1 MRVSVPDGSI
11 DPGPLE
17 WALYQHLGERMA
29 NERRVALVTGASRG
43 VGRSIAIELAKVGFD
58 VAVTARTVQEG
69 SGFDIGHDGAVREL
83 PGSVEN
89 TAEAVREQGQ
99 EALPVRMDLS
109 DPLSIGQAVGEVLAR
124 WGHVDV
130 LVNNAIYTG
139 KGAQASV
146 LDLDLADLQEEIEID
161 IVAPLTLI
169 KLLVPG
175 MVTRGKGTIL
185 NVTSGVAYTDP
196 LEMGSYGIGYAV
208 GKAGLFKAAG
218 ILAVEL
224 GDKGI
229 TAYNVH
235 PGFIATERMALHT
248 ADLEGLDLSYAAPPE
263 VCGAVAAWLA
273 NDPTDN
279 PPRNGTNVESQQF
292 CAERNLVPSW
302 TPAGRY
308 AAGGGRAGK
317 VAADS

>member
-1 MRVSVPDGSI
+1 
-11 DPGPLE
+11 
-17 WALYQHLGERMA
+17 
-29 NERRVALVTGASRG
+29 VALVTGASRG

-58 VAVTARTVQEG
+58 VAVTARTVKEG
-69 SGFDIGHDGAVREL
+69 SGFDISHDGTLRDL
-83 PGSVEN
+83 PGSVES
-89 TAEAVREQGQ
+89 TATAVREQGR
-99 EALPVRMDLS
+99 ESLPVAMDLA
-109 DPLSIGQAVGEVLAR
+109 DPLSIGLAVGQVLEA

-139 KGAQASV
+139 RGAQASV
-146 LDLDLADLQEEIEID
+146 VDLSLADLREEIDVD

-169 KLLVPG
+169 SLLVPK
-175 MVTRGKGTIL
+175 MVERGKGTIL

-196 LEMGSYGIGYAV
+196 LDMGSYGIGYAV

-224 GDKGI
+224 GSKGI

-248 ADLEGLDLSYAAPPE
+248 AELEGLDLSFAAPPE
-263 VCGAVAAWLA
+263 VCGAVTAWLA

-279 PPRNGTNVESQQF
+279 PPPNGTLIESQQF
-292 CAERNLVPSW
+292 CAERGLVPGW

-308 AAGGGRAGK
+308 ASGGGRAGK
-317 VAADS
+317 VATDA

>member
-1 MRVSVPDGSI
+1 MTSD
-11 DPGPLE
+11 
-17 WALYQHLGERMA
+17 
-29 NERRVALVTGASRG
+29 RRVALVTGASRG
-43 VGRSIAIELAKVGFD
+43 VGRSIAVELAKVGFD
-58 VAVTARTVQEG
+58 VAVTARTVKEG
-69 SGFDIGHDGAVREL
+69 SGFDISHDGTLRDL
-83 PGSVEN
+83 PGSVES
-89 TAEAVREQGQ
+89 TAAAVREQGR
-99 EALPVRMDLS
+99 EALPVAMDLA
-109 DPLSIGQAVGEVLAR
+109 DPLSIGLAVGQVLEA

-146 LDLDLADLQEEIEID
+146 VDLSLADLREEIDVD

-169 KLLVPG
+169 KLLVPK
-175 MVTRGKGTIL
+175 MVERGRGTIL

-196 LEMGSYGIGYAV
+196 LDMGSYGIGYAV

-235 PGFIATERMALHT
+235 PGFIATERMALHV
-248 ADLEGLDLSYAAPPE
+248 ADQEGLDLTYAAPPE
-263 VCGAVAAWLA
+263 VCGVVAAWLA

-279 PPRNGTNVESQQF
+279 PPRNGTNIESQQF
-292 CAERNLVPSW
+292 CAERNLLPEW
-302 TPAGRY
+302 KPAGRY
-308 AAGGGRAGK
+308 AAPAGGSAGT
-317 VAADS
+317 VAAE

>member
-1 MRVSVPDGSI
+1 MIRPTIVGHEIQIWGNTMSSD
-11 DPGPLE
+11 
-17 WALYQHLGERMA
+17 
-29 NERRVALVTGASRG
+29 RRVALVTGASRG

-69 SGFDIGHDGAVREL
+69 SGFDIGHDGTLRDL

-89 TAEAVREQGQ
+89 TAAAVREQGQ
-99 EALPVRMDLS
+99 EALAVRMDLS
-109 DPLSIGQAVGEVLAR
+109 DQLSIGLAVGEILQA

-139 KGAQASV
+139 QGAQASV
-146 LDLDLADLQEEIEID
+146 LDLKLADLREEIEID
-161 IVAPLTLI
+161 TMAPLALI
-169 KLLVPG
+169 SLLVPG
-175 MVTRGKGTIL
+175 MVARGKGTVL

-196 LEMGSYGIGYAV
+196 LDMGSYGIGYAV
-208 GKAGLFKAAG
+208 GKAGLLKAAG

-224 GDKGI
+224 GDQGI

-235 PGFIATERMALHT
+235 PGFIATERMALHV
-248 ADLEGLDLSYAAPPE
+248 AGIEGLDLSFAAPPE
-263 VCGAVAAWLA
+263 VCGVVAAWLA

-279 PPRNGTNVESQQF
+279 PPRNGTVVESQQF
-292 CAERNLVPSW
+292 CAERNLLPGW

-308 AAGGGRAGK
+308 AAAGGSAGK
-317 VAADS
+317 APAAS

>member
-1 MRVSVPDGSI
+1 V
-11 DPGPLE
+11 LE
-17 WALYQHLGERMA
+17 A
-29 NERRVALVTGASRG
+29 
-43 VGRSIAIELAKVGFD
+43 
-58 VAVTARTVQEG
+58 
-69 SGFDIGHDGAVREL
+69 
-83 PGSVEN
+83 
-89 TAEAVREQGQ
+89 
-99 EALPVRMDLS
+99 
-109 DPLSIGQAVGEVLAR
+109 

-139 KGAQASV
+139 RGAQASV
-146 LDLDLADLQEEIEID
+146 LDLSLADLREEIDVD

-169 KLLVPG
+169 KLLVPK
-175 MVTRGKGTIL
+175 MVERGKGTIL

-196 LEMGSYGIGYAV
+196 LDMGSYGIGYAV

-235 PGFIATERMALHT
+235 PGFIATERMALHV
-248 ADLEGLDLSYAAPPE
+248 ADQEGLDLTFAAPPE
-263 VCGAVAAWLA
+263 VCGAVVAWLA

-279 PPRNGTNVESQQF
+279 PPRNGTNIESQQF
-292 CAERNLVPSW
+292 CAERNLVPGW

-308 AAGGGRAGK
+308 AGAAGGSAGT
-317 VAADS
+317 VASK

>member
-1 MRVSVPDGSI
+1 
-11 DPGPLE
+11 
-17 WALYQHLGERMA
+17 
-29 NERRVALVTGASRG
+29 
-43 VGRSIAIELAKVGFD
+43 
-58 VAVTARTVQEG
+58 
-69 SGFDIGHDGAVREL
+69 
-83 PGSVEN
+83 
-89 TAEAVREQGQ
+89 
-99 EALPVRMDLS
+99 
-109 DPLSIGQAVGEVLAR
+109 
-124 WGHVDV
+124 
-130 LVNNAIYTG
+130 
-139 KGAQASV
+139 
-146 LDLDLADLQEEIEID
+146 
-161 IVAPLTLI
+161 VAPLTLI

-175 MVTRGKGTIL
+175 MVKRGKGTVL

-196 LEMGSYGIGYAV
+196 LDMGSYGIGYAV

-248 ADLEGLDLSYAAPPE
+248 AELEGLDLSYAAPPE

-279 PPRNGTNVESQQF
+279 PPRNGTNIESQQF

>member
-1 MRVSVPDGSI
+1 MTS
-11 DPGPLE
+11 
-17 WALYQHLGERMA
+17 
-29 NERRVALVTGASRG
+29 ERRVALVTGASRG

-58 VAVTARTVQEG
+58 VAVTARTVREG
-69 SGFDIGHDGAVREL
+69 SGFDISHDGTLRDL
-83 PGSVEN
+83 PGSVES
-89 TAEAVREQGQ
+89 TAAAVREQGR
-99 EALPVRMDLS
+99 EALPVAMDLA
-109 DPLSIGQAVGEVLAR
+109 DPLSIGLAVGQVLEA

-139 KGAQASV
+139 RGAQASV
-146 LDLDLADLQEEIEID
+146 LELSLRDLREEIDVD
-161 IVAPLTLI
+161 IVAPLTLM
-169 KLLVPG
+169 KLLVTQ
-175 MVTRGKGTIL
+175 MVERGKGTIL

-196 LEMGSYGIGYAV
+196 LDMGSYGIGYAV

-235 PGFIATERMALHT
+235 PGFIATERMALHV
-248 ADLEGLDLSYAAPPE
+248 ADQEGLDLSFAAPPE
-263 VCGAVAAWLA
+263 VCGAVTAWLA

-279 PPRNGTNVESQQF
+279 PPKNGTLIESQQF
-292 CAERNLVPSW
+292 CAERNLVPGW

-308 AAGGGRAGK
+308 AGAAGGSAGT
-317 VAADS
+317 VAAE

>member
-1 MRVSVPDGSI
+1 
-11 DPGPLE
+11 
-17 WALYQHLGERMA
+17 
-29 NERRVALVTGASRG
+29 
-43 VGRSIAIELAKVGFD
+43 
-58 VAVTARTVQEG
+58 
-69 SGFDIGHDGAVREL
+69 
-83 PGSVEN
+83 
-89 TAEAVREQGQ
+89 
-99 EALPVRMDLS
+99 
-109 DPLSIGQAVGEVLAR
+109 
-124 WGHVDV
+124 
-130 LVNNAIYTG
+130 
-139 KGAQASV
+139 
-146 LDLDLADLQEEIEID
+146 
-161 IVAPLTLI
+161 
-169 KLLVPG
+169 
-175 MVTRGKGTIL
+175 
-185 NVTSGVAYTDP
+185 
-196 LEMGSYGIGYAV
+196 MGSYGIGYAV

-248 ADLEGLDLSYAAPPE
+248 AELEGLDLSYAAPPE

-279 PPRNGTNVESQQF
+279 PPRNGTNIESQQF

-317 VAADS
+317 VAADN

>member
-1 MRVSVPDGSI
+1 
-11 DPGPLE
+11 
-17 WALYQHLGERMA
+17 MA
-29 NERRVALVTGASRG
+29 KERRVALVTGASRG

-69 SGFDIGHDGAVREL
+69 SGFDIHHDGTVRDL
-83 PGSVEN
+83 PGSIEN
-89 TAEAVREQGQ
+89 TADAVREQGQ
-99 EALPVRMDLS
+99 EALAVRMDLA
-109 DPLSIGQAVGEVLAR
+109 DQLSIGLAVGQILEA

-139 KGAQASV
+139 QGAQASV
-146 LDLDLADLQEEIEID
+146 LDLKLADLREEIEVD
-161 IVAPLTLI
+161 TMGPLALI
-169 KLLVPG
+169 SLIVPG
-175 MVTRGKGTIL
+175 MVARGKGTVL

-196 LEMGSYGIGYAV
+196 LDMGSYGIGYAV
-208 GKAGLFKAAG
+208 GKAGLLKAAG

-248 ADLEGLDLSYAAPPE
+248 AGLEGLDLSYAAPPE
-263 VCGAVAAWLA
+263 ACGVVTAWLA

-279 PPRNGTNVESQQF
+279 PPRNGTVVESQEF
-292 CAERNLVPSW
+292 CAERNLLPGW

-317 VAADS
+317 VATDA